1 MIEVR
6 GLTKAFGE
14 TSVLRGIDLTLEKG
28 SVLVV
33 IGPSGSGKSTLLRC
47 LNVLEV
53 PTSGTVA
60 IGKARLEFRPDAK
73 PRLADVLALRR
84 QSGMVFQAYHLFPH
98 FTALQNV
105 MEGQLTVRRTPK
117 REARAKAMQLLA
129 KVGLADRADAYPHQL
144 SGGQQQ
150 RVGIARAMSIDPELL
165 LFDEPT
171 SALDPEL
178 VREVLKVIREL
189 AEEGRTMMIVTHE
202 MKFAREVADRVML
215 LDGGAVVEEGPP
227 EQLFERPREARTR
240 QFLSLIME
248 RSF

>member
-53 PTSGTVA
+53 PTSGTVE

-73 PRLADVLALRR
+73 PRLSDVLALRR

-105 MEGQLTVRRTPK
+105 MEGQVTVRRT
-117 REARAKAMQLLA
+117 RSAR
-129 KVGLADRADAYPHQL
+129 R
-144 SGGQQQ
+144 
-150 RVGIARAMSIDPELL
+150 
-165 LFDEPT
+165 
-171 SALDPEL
+171 
-178 VREVLKVIREL
+178 
-189 AEEGRTMMIVTHE
+189 GRRRCSCSR
-202 MKFAREVADRVML
+202 K
-215 LDGGAVVEEGPP
+215 
-227 EQLFERPREARTR
+227 
-240 QFLSLIME
+240 
-248 RSF
+248 